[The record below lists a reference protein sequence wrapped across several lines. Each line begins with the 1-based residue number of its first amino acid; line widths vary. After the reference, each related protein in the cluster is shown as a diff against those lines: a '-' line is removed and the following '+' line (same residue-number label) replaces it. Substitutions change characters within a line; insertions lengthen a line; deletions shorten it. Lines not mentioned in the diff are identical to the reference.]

1 MQKFIGMDVREELAW
16 QIAEEW
22 VDQDQKRA
30 QEGQLLSHIEHAAQ
44 PIARDGKQL
53 LDELL

>member
-30 QEGQLLSHIEHAAQ
+30 QEGQLLSHIEHVAQ